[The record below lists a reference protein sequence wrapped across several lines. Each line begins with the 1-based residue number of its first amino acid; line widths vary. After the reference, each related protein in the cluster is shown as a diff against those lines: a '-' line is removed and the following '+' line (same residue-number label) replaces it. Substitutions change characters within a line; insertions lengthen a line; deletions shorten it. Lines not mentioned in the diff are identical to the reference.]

1 VVDKSKHQ
9 RTQTVRAVTRSGEDM
24 GIIGQMWE
32 KQHGR
37 QLLITATTFG
47 AAAVLLIVSAYQLLF
62 LQNDSDWGEFTGAA
76 IGMIVL
82 SSIVLIVATPEFL
95 NLRGCVNI
103 LAELKEIES
112 TSELKRRRSEG
123 DEAAKTLGAGHAQA
137 WDDFLVSKGLKKR
150 K

>member
-1 VVDKSKHQ
+1 
-9 RTQTVRAVTRSGEDM
+9 M
-24 GIIGQMWE
+24 GIFGNMWE

-37 QLLITATTFG
+37 QLLIAATAFG
-47 AAAVLLIVSAYQLLF
+47 AAAVLLMVSAYQLLF
-62 LQNDSDWGEFTGAA
+62 LQNDADWGELTGAA

-95 NLRGCVNI
+95 NLRGYVNV

-123 DEAAKTLGAGHAQA
+123 DEAANSLGAGHAQS
-137 WDDFLVSKGLKKR
+137 WDDFLVSRGLKKR

>member
-1 VVDKSKHQ
+1 
-9 RTQTVRAVTRSGEDM
+9 M
-24 GIIGQMWE
+24 GIFGNMWE

-37 QLLITATTFG
+37 QLLIAATAFG
-47 AAAVLLIVSAYQLLF
+47 AAAVLLMVSAYQLLF
-62 LQNDSDWGEFTGAA
+62 LQNDADWGELTGAA

-95 NLRGCVNI
+95 NLRGYVNV

-123 DEAAKTLGAGHAQA
+123 DEAAKSLGAGHAQS
-137 WDDFLVSKGLKKR
+137 WDDFLVSRGLKKR
-150 K
+150 KRG